1 MFTSTDEEQRSYINS
16 KLLCTEVWPL
26 YGTFNPLQLKD
37 LCQLN
42 SCPVKLT
49 ASFRNIVEQCAEL
62 QQPLS
67 INFVDFKKAFDGV
80 HGESLWN
87 IAGLY
92 GIPEHYVNIFR
103 TLYFNSRCCVR
114 TDTGF
119 TGVRQGCILSPFLF
133 LLVID
138 FIMLRAMNGP
148 NMGIK
153 WTDSSCLT
161 DLQTI

>member
-1 MFTSTDEEQRSYINS
+1 MNKAGFRRGRSCVEQIFT
-16 KLLCTEVWPL
+16 LW
-26 YGTFNPLQLKD
+26 
-37 LCQLN
+37 
-42 SCPVKLT
+42 
-49 ASFRNIVEQCAEL
+49 NITEQCAEF

-67 INFVDFKKAFDGV
+67 INFVDFKKAFDSV
-80 HGESLWN
+80 HRESLWN
-87 IAGLY
+87 TARLY
-92 GIPEHYVNIFR
+92 GTPEHYVNIFR

-119 TGVRQGCILSPFLF
+119 TEMFNIITGVRQGCILSPFLF